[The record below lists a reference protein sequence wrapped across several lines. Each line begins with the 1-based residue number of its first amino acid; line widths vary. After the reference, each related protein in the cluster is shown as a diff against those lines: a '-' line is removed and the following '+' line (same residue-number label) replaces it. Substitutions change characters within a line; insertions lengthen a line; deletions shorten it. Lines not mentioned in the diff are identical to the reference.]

1 MLTAN
6 YRLRTDSYVI
16 HSMFDGNDDECQT
29 ANEHL
34 KFKCVPIDGTLSQ
47 YVQKMKTAGF
57 SMLGMENGAAIF
69 QRMLV
74 IFN

>member
-1 MLTAN
+1 MKKILMLFTACLMAMMMN
-6 YRLRTDSYVI
+6 A
-16 HSMFDGNDDECQT
+16 QT

-34 KFKCVPIDGTLSQ
+34 KFKGVPIDGTLSQ